1 MKLSLLED
9 GVLDYKG
16 NARVLAIPNAN
27 PVGSLGAGVKPAPKD
42 RNATPR
48 GRFEEHVNSCPQ
60 CKESL
65 CDVGRILA
73 KNL

>member
-16 NARVLAIPNAN
+16 NARVLATPSAD
-27 PVGSLGAGVKPAPKD
+27 PAGALGAGVKQAPPKA
-42 RNATPR
+42 RLGHKA
-48 GRFEEHVNSCPQ
+48 RFEQHIQDCPSCIDT
-60 CKESL
+60 L
-65 CDVGRILA
+65 CTVGEMLS